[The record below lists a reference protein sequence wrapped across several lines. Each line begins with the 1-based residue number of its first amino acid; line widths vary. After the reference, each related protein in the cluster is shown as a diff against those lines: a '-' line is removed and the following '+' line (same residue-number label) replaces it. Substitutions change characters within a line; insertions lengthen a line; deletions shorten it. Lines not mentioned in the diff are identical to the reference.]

1 VEAFAAP
8 ARARATGTFR
18 RCSARCARRACAG
31 RSTSSW
37 CGLVPAAPGTPV
49 RRRPGARGRHRTA
62 GALAGGYGSRENFLT
77 ELTLD
82 PPEATSDRA
91 GPPLL
96 DEDYLILSTIHSA
109 KGQEW
114 KSVHVLNV
122 VDGCIPSDMATGSA
136 EDIEEERRLLYVAMT
151 RAKEHLHLVVPNRFF
166 IKQQAQ
172 MGDRHV
178 YAQRTRFIA
187 PAMLKHF
194 EECVWVTPTRRT
206 AANPCRRACGCWCAS
221 GREMPG
227 NEIRR
232 EMAKGAVAVTCIE
245 LSPVSLIL

>member
-1 VEAFAAP
+1 MDIE
-8 ARARATGTFR
+8 
-18 RCSARCARRACAG
+18 
-31 RSTSSW
+31 
-37 CGLVPAAPGTPV
+37 LVKAWYMPHLERLYDDAPV
-49 RRRPGARGRHRTA
+49 RAA
-62 GALAGGYGSRENFLT
+62 DLDQLVALAGGHGSREAFLT

-114 KSVHVLNV
+114 KSVTVLNV
-122 VDGCIPSDMATGSA
+122 VDGCIPSDMATGSS

-151 RAKEHLHLVVPNRFF
+151 RAKDNLQLVVPNRFF
-166 IKQQAQ
+166 IRQQAQ

-194 EECVWVTPTRRT
+194 EEAVWNDAETPHSRKPMPDTVRMMVRERTRN
-206 AANPCRRACGCWCAS
+206 AW
-221 GREMPG
+221 
-227 NEIRR
+227 
-232 EMAKGAVAVTCIE
+232 K
-245 LSPVSLIL
+245 

>member
-1 VEAFAAP
+1 MHDDATVRAADVGQL
-8 ARARATGTFR
+8 A
-18 RCSARCARRACAG
+18 
-31 RSTSSW
+31 
-37 CGLVPAAPGTPV
+37 
-49 RRRPGARGRHRTA
+49 
-62 GALAGGYGSRENFLT
+62 ALAGGYGSRESFLA
-77 ELTLD
+77 EITLD

-96 DEDYLILSTIHSA
+96 DEDYLILSTIHSS

-122 VDGCIPSDMATGSA
+122 VDGCMPSDMATGSL
-136 EDIEEERRLLYVAMT
+136 EEIEEERRLLYVAMT
-151 RAKEHLHLVVPNRFF
+151 RARDHLHLVVPNKFF

-194 EECVWVTPTRRT
+194 EECTWLNADT
-206 AANPCRRACGCWCAS
+206 AHARKPMPESVRMMVRDRARSAW
-221 GREMPG
+221 
-227 NEIRR
+227 
-232 EMAKGAVAVTCIE
+232 K
-245 LSPVSLIL
+245 